1 MEKDLGEEKDQEQE
15 QNTEMEPK
23 QEMDVAQ
30 SYITRAKMNPA
41 KKDNEKRRRKDAM
54 RRVISATVCVFLRW
68 QSLFQFRLFIN
79 YKSSC
84 QIPIFDY
91 ILVSKRS
98 NPLSYYKINHGL
110 YIKPCMY
117 AYQANANL

>member
-54 RRVISATVCVFLRW
+54 RRVISATVCVFTLAE
-68 QSLFQFRLFIN
+68 LV
-79 YKSSC
+79 
-84 QIPIFDY
+84 PI
-91 ILVSKRS
+91 
-98 NPLSYYKINHGL
+98 
-110 YIKPCMY
+110 
-117 AYQANANL
+117 